1 MLKAANRAG
10 VAITS
15 SSLRVKGNE
24 LHNIGV

>member
-10 VAITS
+10 EAITS

-24 LHNIGV
+24 LYNIGV